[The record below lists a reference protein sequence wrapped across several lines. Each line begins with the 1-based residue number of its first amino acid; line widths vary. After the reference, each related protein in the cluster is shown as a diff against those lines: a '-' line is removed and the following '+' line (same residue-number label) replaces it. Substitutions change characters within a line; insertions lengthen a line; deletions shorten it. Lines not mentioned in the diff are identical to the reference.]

1 MSSVKSGQRR
11 GRRIDLREKSPA
23 RSLNINHE
31 LFKKS
36 STVPLQLRSTRSL
49 NLSRNTSA
57 TNRSKSQV
65 NLSCNS
71 SSPHKNVSSQSFSQ
85 QPKSTRN
92 SALRKLSSFRK
103 PTSPRESP
111 LPPPNIPRKLKS
123 EKSEKM
129 LFNEE
134 TAGKKQISSNGIH
147 IPPATVVPF
156 PQKPI
161 GDSFGSEC
169 TYITTPTGANE
180 NSSQVPEPIQIRS
193 SRSKS
198 GRYKPITEEPAAPNR
213 SNLSDGDDSDLEVA
227 KYLDLVDDSCV
238 LGAKKSLSKHGEI
251 GNNKNSTSTTEES
264 SSSLDYYSHHIR
276 ERSLSPKKSR
286 PCNRSLHHSRNRMMR
301 KRNENH
307 VDMQFPTASNT
318 YLSTVDEEATSTESE
333 EDFQRIL
340 YPEQERNENQVDM
353 QYPTAENTYLPTD
366 DERATESE
374 ENFHR
379 ILYPEQDDYRSARTD
394 NEIIAQE
401 YQPNTSP
408 LRKGTIFHHSSQ
420 ILVETKNSEH
430 QAQDESRQVTSK
442 FEQDFSETVNEMRV
456 LKHEVNEFQNLKEQ
470 KEGKFKREKKYQ
482 MKFEDTLNVPK
493 KSTEDNLRDL
503 LKSISEKKEKK
514 GAYSVRGQEHGTITE
529 SIILKQLNESS
540 LNETENLDF
549 NEDIFSTNAT
559 HTSTGIYDDFQNRDS
574 LHGSQHDVS
583 EMDHTERYGKI
594 ISERSH
600 TNGSSNA
607 KNMSSS
613 SHANHDQ
620 DVIDTKRSRGLFVP
634 NISSKNGIQSE
645 NDVSSGIDI
654 PSRKVVFKEDTLT
667 KEDVP
672 SRNVR
677 FIENYVDEPY
687 DEREESVDYDYLS
700 SNDYDGRDIRSFTS
714 NESDI
719 YELDYSMSNPLDML
733 KGALTSYF

>member
-1 MSSVKSGQRR
+1 
-11 GRRIDLREKSPA
+11 
-23 RSLNINHE
+23 
-31 LFKKS
+31 
-36 STVPLQLRSTRSL
+36 
-49 NLSRNTSA
+49 
-57 TNRSKSQV
+57 
-65 NLSCNS
+65 
-71 SSPHKNVSSQSFSQ
+71 
-85 QPKSTRN
+85 
-92 SALRKLSSFRK
+92 
-103 PTSPRESP
+103 
-111 LPPPNIPRKLKS
+111 
-123 EKSEKM
+123 
-129 LFNEE
+129 
-134 TAGKKQISSNGIH
+134 
-147 IPPATVVPF
+147 
-156 PQKPI
+156 
-161 GDSFGSEC
+161 
-169 TYITTPTGANE
+169 
-180 NSSQVPEPIQIRS
+180 
-193 SRSKS
+193 
-198 GRYKPITEEPAAPNR
+198 
-213 SNLSDGDDSDLEVA
+213 
-227 KYLDLVDDSCV
+227 
-238 LGAKKSLSKHGEI
+238 
-251 GNNKNSTSTTEES
+251 
-264 SSSLDYYSHHIR
+264 
-276 ERSLSPKKSR
+276 
-286 PCNRSLHHSRNRMMR
+286 MMR